1 MHNRW
6 VLDIYI
12 IVQWVWMGLDGQL
25 GEDSTSGD
33 TKLPMARVCLAFRNG
48 STTMGDENYAPA
60 FNMSELWNGLQ
71 RFDRHD

>member
-1 MHNRW
+1 
-6 VLDIYI
+6 
-12 IVQWVWMGLDGQL
+12 MGSDRQL

-33 TKLPMARVCLAFRNG
+33 MKLPMARVCLAFRNG